1 MVAEPTRRDAD
12 TAARILDVAERLAQ
26 VRGFNGFSYADIAAE
41 LGITKAAL
49 HYHFPSKADLGEAL
63 ITRYAVRF
71 GEALAVIDATAQ
83 TAPDKLRGYATLY
96 ADVLRD
102 QRMCL
107 CGILAA
113 EYPTLPEAMRAS
125 VVRFFDQNESW
136 LQQVLEQGHGDGTLH
151 FAGSARDTARVIIS
165 CLEGAMLVIRPYD
178 DIPRF
183 TDAAS
188 NLIASLM
195 SPATAELRGSERA

>member
-1 MVAEPTRRDAD
+1 MGAERGRGDAD

-49 HYHFPSKADLGEAL
+49 HYHFAGKADLGEAL
-63 ITRYAVRF
+63 MNRYAARF
-71 GEALAVIDATAQ
+71 CEALAEIDATEP
-83 TAPDKLRGYATLY
+83 TAPGKLRCYATLY
-96 ADVLRD
+96 ADVLSDR
-102 QRMCL
+102 RMCL
-107 CGILAA
+107 CGMLAA
-113 EYPTLPEAMRAS
+113 EYPTLPDAMRAS
-125 VVRFFDQNESW
+125 VVSFFDENESW
-136 LQQVLEQGHGDGTLH
+136 LQQVLEQGRGEGTLQ
-151 FAGSARDTARVIIS
+151 FAGTARDTARVIIS

-188 NLIASLM
+188 SLIASLT
-195 SPATAELRGSERA
+195 SPASARQ

>member
-1 MVAEPTRRDAD
+1 VVAEPARRDAD

-71 GEALAVIDATAQ
+71 GEALA
-83 TAPDKLRGYATLY
+83 PDKLRGYATLY

-113 EYPTLPEAMRAS
+113 EYPTLPEPMRAS

-136 LQQVLEQGHGDGTLH
+136 LQQVLEQGYRDGTLH

-188 NLIASLM
+188 SLIASLIA
-195 SPATAELRGSERA
+195 PATAGAREL